1 MSQLSAE
8 DEVELQSLLR
18 QLLRSINDRISGA
31 PSTECAE
38 EILLHLEETDKN
50 FHNYEIVKYLR
61 QYVESYLGTVVEEE
75 TRNLT
80 RGDGQHATGSGHDSL
95 IHAITRRTRE
105 SAEYQQMMQMLK
117 NTMIMVVDSLI
128 NKFEEDQMR
137 KEEMHREKQHSQS
150 NSQYTDNCSDSD
162 SSFNQSYAFI
172 RQEQLQVLADNLDS
186 SRPKEVRW
194 EALQALCC
202 APQSDVLSCE
212 SWSSLRR
219 KLCAALAEPDPDLS
233 NNVLQFFAKSFSS
246 SPMNVTR
253 EIYTSLAKSVES
265 SFLSQKLS
273 FPTGSATIDIN
284 RPEIIRL
291 LKQIRLMN
299 DFQKEVTTFWIRHP
313 EKYMEEVIES
323 TFSLLSFQHE
333 QGLTSPGTEKS
344 LEPIHLLAL
353 LDIKATWF
361 KKWMHGY
368 YSRTVV
374 LRLLQRKYKFLIVA
388 ALQQCIHY
396 SESCERFTNETTDL
410 QSAEQQNTDRR
421 SVYSGKELEY
431 AFFVHSLCVLGKLL
445 IYTNGRKLFP
455 IKVRERKDPISLTD
469 LVVIL
474 ICVMHQH
481 PKPPH
486 SDTLNTETLS
496 PSSLVMELLWMLCER
511 TECAAECLY
520 QTAVIETL
528 LAPVIALLNGQQ
540 AKLKSP
546 AATLTLIADILARI
560 ANTDRGLALFLYEK
574 NLLVAHSERTFA
586 ALVIVQFTL
595 RLLDKE
601 LSSLSESDTSHTLCG
616 AFIFVC
622 RQMYNTCEGLQV
634 LRPYGLHKAIAAAWK
649 KTSSSSERVA
659 TPIPGATAG
668 ASTQELQNMLIWEET
683 LLDSLLNFA
692 ATPKGLLL
700 LQQTGAINE
709 CVSYM
714 FSRFTK
720 KLQVSRC
727 EKFGYGVMVTQVAA
741 TAPGVVALHCS
752 GFVRALVIELW
763 STLECGSEDVRVVRP
778 KPTPM
783 DPIDRSCLKSFLSLV
798 NLLSSSHSVWELL
811 GRQPLANKS
820 EYALRE
826 MPTSIPDLID
836 RLIAVNSDAK
846 IHSLFHYEQSH
857 TFGLRLLSVLC
868 CNLDS
873 FLLLESQY
881 NICSVLLQN
890 QRENVTE
897 PDTSEG
903 KFILDSLSVERN
915 HVLVRVS
922 VVGGPSER
930 RLPPRALQ
938 EGEDPYPWP
947 MFSSYP
953 LPHCYT
959 LDPPKNPHNSQ
970 DSEISA
976 FLASSKDTE
985 SEESWMVICREQ
997 YCRVMTSKP
1006 DILTGKVLADL
1017 LEKVVAQLSNS
1028 ATECFF
1034 SPAQYKAEEKSVK
1047 SAVLSPLE
1055 QLGINTCL
1063 RYGSYLK
1070 LLKDDAVHDLTLLM
1084 KHIKF
1089 FLSSLRVKTSSELI
1103 TQQDGYPGYDWL
1115 ASTVF
1120 LIMAGD
1126 LDRSLNLLLSLP
1138 SLLTS
1143 AFIWPARIQA
1153 SVHVPVEVAKS
1164 GIPPVYWCTAH
1175 YVEMLLKAEVPL
1187 VHSAFRISGFTPSQ
1201 MCLHWLTQCFW
1212 NYLDWT
1218 EICHYVSTCVVMGPD
1233 YQVYMCVAIFKH
1245 LQPDIL
1251 QRTQSEEL
1259 QVFLKAVYGLQNYRS
1274 VGQKSQ
1280 DDLGQPFRID
1290 KHRFYYVSLTTVN
1303 FLDGPKSRCKGVLKN
1318 TVMTRKASQN
1328 AQHVEP

>member
-8 DEVELQSLLR
+8 DEAELQSLLK
-18 QLLRSINDRISGA
+18 QLLRSINDRISDA

-50 FHNYEIVKYLR
+50 FHNYEFVKYLR
-61 QYVESYLGTVVEEE
+61 QYVESSLGTVVEEE
-75 TRNLT
+75 TKNLT
-80 RGDGQHATGSGHDSL
+80 RGDGQHAIGSGHDTL
-95 IHAITRRTRE
+95 IHAVTRRTRD
-105 SAEYQQMMQMLK
+105 SAEYQQMTQTLK
-117 NTMIMVVDSLI
+117 NTMIMVVESLI

-172 RQEQLQVLADNLDS
+172 RQEQLQALAEKLDS
-186 SRPKEVRW
+186 SKPKEVRW

-202 APQSDVLSCE
+202 ANPSDVLSCE
-212 SWSSLRR
+212 SWSSLCRN
-219 KLCAALAEPDPDLS
+219 LCAALTDPDLS
-233 NNVLQFFAKSFSS
+233 DNVLQFFAKSFSS
-246 SPMNVTR
+246 SPLNVTR
-253 EIYTSLAKSVES
+253 ELYTSLAKSVES
-265 SFLSQKLS
+265 SFVSHKLS
-273 FPTGSATIDIN
+273 FPTDSAAIDIN
-284 RPEIIRL
+284 RPEISRL

-323 TFSLLSFQHE
+323 TLYLLSFTHE
-333 QGLTSPGTEKS
+333 HGSASPGTEKV

-361 KKWMHGY
+361 KKWMHGC

-374 LRLLQRKYKFLIVA
+374 LRLLERKYKSLICA

-396 SESCERFTNETTDL
+396 SESCECSTNETTDP
-410 QSAEQQNTDRR
+410 QSEEQQSTGSVQR
-421 SVYSGKELEY
+421 SVYTGKELEY
-431 AFFVHSLCVLGKLL
+431 AFFVHSLCILGKLL

-455 IKVRERKDPISLTD
+455 IRVRKRKDPVSLTD

-474 ICVMHQH
+474 INIIYQH

-486 SDTLNTETLS
+486 SDTSHTDSLS
-496 PSSLVMELLWMLCER
+496 PICLAMEVLWMLCER
-511 TECAAECLY
+511 TECAEECLY
-520 QTAVIETL
+520 QTPVIETL
-528 LAPVIALLNGQQ
+528 LAPIIALLNGQQ

-546 AATLTLIADILARI
+546 AATLTLIADVLARI

-574 NLLVAHSERTFA
+574 NVVVAHSERTFPA
-586 ALVIVQFTL
+586 HFIVQFTL
-595 RLLDKE
+595 RLMEKE
-601 LSSLSESDTSHTLCG
+601 LSSLSESDGFQTTCG

-622 RQMYNTCEGLQV
+622 RQIYNTCEGLQV
-634 LRPYGLHKAIAAAWK
+634 LRPYGLHKAVAAAWK
-649 KTSSSSERVA
+649 KTSSLSERVP
-659 TPIPGATAG
+659 TPVPGATAG
-668 ASTQELQNMLIWEET
+668 TSTQELQNMLIWEET

-714 FSRFTK
+714 FSRFMK

-741 TAPGVVALHCS
+741 TAPGVAALHNS
-752 GFVRALVIELW
+752 GFVRALVVELW
-763 STLECGSEDVRVVRP
+763 SVLECGSEDGGVVRP

-783 DPIDRSCLKSFLSLV
+783 DPIDRSCLKSFLSFV
-798 NLLSSSHSVWELL
+798 NLLSSSQSVWELL

-820 EYALRE
+820 EYTLRE

-836 RLIAVNSDAK
+836 RLIAVNSNAK

-881 NICSVLLQN
+881 NICSMLLKS

-897 PDTSEG
+897 LDTDDGEL
-903 KFILDSLSVERN
+903 IVDNLSVERN

-930 RLPPRALQ
+930 KLPPRALQ
-938 EGEDPYPWP
+938 EGEEPYPWP

-953 LPHCYT
+953 LPHCYN
-959 LDPPKNPHNSQ
+959 LDQPKIHHNSQ
-970 DSEISA
+970 DSEIST
-976 FLASSKDTE
+976 FLPLSEDLKN
-985 SEESWMVICREQ
+985 EESWMESCRRQ
-997 YCRVMTSKP
+997 YCKAMTSKP
-1006 DILTGKVLADL
+1006 NILTGKVLADL
-1017 LEKVVAQLSNS
+1017 LEKVAAHLSNS
-1028 ATECFF
+1028 STECFF
-1034 SPAQYKAEEKSVK
+1034 APAQCKAEEKSIQ
-1047 SAVLSPLE
+1047 SAVLSSVE

-1070 LLKDDAVHDLTLLM
+1070 LLTEDAVNDLTLLM
-1084 KHIKF
+1084 KHIKIV
-1089 FLSSLRVKTSSELI
+1089 LSKQRVKPASELI
-1103 TQQDGYPGYDWL
+1103 TQQDGYPGHDWL

-1126 LDRSLNLLLSLP
+1126 LNRSLGLLLNLS

-1143 AFIWPARIQA
+1143 AFIWPARIHA
-1153 SVHVPVEVAKS
+1153 SVHFPLEVAES

-1187 VHSAFRISGFTPSQ
+1187 VHSAFRMSGFTPSQ

-1218 EICHYVSTCVVMGPD
+1218 EICHYLSTCVVMGPD
-1233 YQVYMCVAIFKH
+1233 YQVYMCVSILKH

-1251 QRTQSEEL
+1251 HLTQSQEL
-1259 QVFLKAVYGLQNYRS
+1259 QVFLKEEPIQGFKVSDYLAFMEELEGSYRNI
-1274 VGQKSQ
+1274 V
-1280 DDLGQPFRID
+1280 
-1290 KHRFYYVSLTTVN
+1290 LTDMKTISNPV
-1303 FLDGPKSRCKGVLKN
+1303 
-1318 TVMTRKASQN
+1318 A
-1328 AQHVEP
+1328 

>member
-1 MSQLSAE
+1 MSQLSAD
-8 DEVELQSLLR
+8 DEVELQSLLK
-18 QLLRSINDRISGA
+18 QLLSSINDRISGA
-31 PSTECAE
+31 SSTECAE

-50 FHNYEIVKYLR
+50 FHNYEFVKYLR
-61 QYVESYLGTVVEEE
+61 QYVESSLGTVVEEE
-75 TRNLT
+75 TKNLT
-80 RGDGQHATGSGHDSL
+80 RGDGQHAIGSGHDTL
-95 IHAITRRTRE
+95 IHAVTQRTRD
-105 SAEYQQMMQMLK
+105 SAEYQQMMQTLK
-117 NTMIMVVDSLI
+117 NTMIMVVESLI

-137 KEEMHREKQHSQS
+137 KDEMHREKQHSQS

-172 RQEQLQVLADNLDS
+172 RQEQLQALAEKLDS

-202 APQSDVLSCE
+202 APPSDVLSCE

-219 KLCAALAEPDPDLS
+219 NLCAALTDPDLS
-233 NNVLQFFAKSFSS
+233 DNVLQFFAKGFSS
-246 SPMNVTR
+246 SPLNVTR

-265 SFLSQKLS
+265 SFRAHKLS
-273 FPTGSATIDIN
+273 FPSGSAAIDIN
-284 RPEIIRL
+284 RPEINRL

-323 TFSLLSFQHE
+323 TFSLLSFHHE
-333 QGLTSPGTEKS
+333 HGIASPGTEKA
-344 LEPIHLLAL
+344 LESIHLLAL

-374 LRLLQRKYKFLIVA
+374 LRLLQRKYKSLIVA

-396 SESCERFTNETTDL
+396 SECCECFNETT
-410 QSAEQQNTDRR
+410 QSAEQQTTGSAQR
-421 SVYSGKELEY
+421 SVYIGKELEY

-455 IKVRERKDPISLTD
+455 IKVRKCKDPVTLTD

-474 ICVMHQH
+474 ITIMYQH
-481 PKPPH
+481 PKLPH
-486 SDTLNTETLS
+486 SDASHTDSLS
-496 PSSLVMELLWMLCER
+496 PSGLAMEVLWMLCER

-520 QTAVIETL
+520 QTPVIETL

-546 AATLTLIADILARI
+546 AATLTLIADVLARI

-574 NLLVAHSERTFA
+574 NLVVAHSERTFA
-586 ALVIVQFTL
+586 AHVIVQFTL

-601 LSSLSESDTSHTLCG
+601 LSLLSESDMSHTLCG

-622 RQMYNTCEGLQV
+622 RQIYNTCEGLQV
-634 LRPYGLHKAIAAAWK
+634 LRPYGLHKAVAAAWK
-649 KTSSSSERVA
+649 KTSSFTERIP
-659 TPIPGATAG
+659 TPVPGAAAG
-668 ASTQELQNMLIWEET
+668 TSTHELQNMLIWEET

-741 TAPGVVALHCS
+741 TAPGVVALHSS
-752 GFVRALVIELW
+752 GFVRALVVELW
-763 STLECGSEDVRVVRP
+763 SVLECGSEDIKVVRP

-798 NLLSSSHSVWELL
+798 NLLSSSQSVWELL

-820 EYALRE
+820 EYTLRE
-826 MPTSIPDLID
+826 TPTSIPDLID

-846 IHSLFHYEQSH
+846 INSLFHYEQSH

-881 NICSVLLQN
+881 NICSMLLQS

-897 PDTSEG
+897 LDTNEG
-903 KFILDSLSVERN
+903 EFIIDSLSVERS
-915 HVLVRVS
+915 HVLVRVN

-930 RLPPRALQ
+930 KLPPRALQ
-938 EGEDPYPWP
+938 EGGDPYPWP

-959 LDPPKNPHNSQ
+959 LDPPKIHHNSQ

-976 FLASSKDTE
+976 FLESSKD
-985 SEESWMVICREQ
+985 SKNEEGWMEICRKQ
-997 YCRVMTSKP
+997 YSKVMTSKP

-1017 LEKVVAQLSNS
+1017 LEKVVAHLSNS

-1034 SPAQYKAEEKSVK
+1034 SLAQYKEEKSVK
-1047 SAVLSPLE
+1047 SAVLSSVE
-1055 QLGINTCL
+1055 QLGINNCL

-1070 LLKDDAVHDLTLLM
+1070 LLKEDAVNDLTLLM
-1084 KHIKF
+1084 KHIKI
-1089 FLSSLRVKTSSELI
+1089 FLVTQRVKTASELI
-1103 TQQDGYPGYDWL
+1103 TQQGGYPGHDWL

-1126 LDRSLNLLLSLP
+1126 MDRSLTLLLNLS

-1143 AFIWPARIQA
+1143 AFIWPARIHA
-1153 SVHVPVEVAKS
+1153 SIHVPVGVAES

-1187 VHSAFRISGFTPSQ
+1187 VHSAFRMSGFTPSQ

-1212 NYLDWT
+1212 NYLDWI
-1218 EICHYVSTCVVMGPD
+1218 EICHYISTCVVMGPD
-1233 YQVYMCVAIFKH
+1233 YQVYMCMAIFKH

-1251 QRTQSEEL
+1251 QRTQSQEL
-1259 QVFLKAVYGLQNYRS
+1259 QVFLKCFYVAAWNYRRSRVLHQTENSFLPDVTYSPLNDHPS
-1274 VGQKSQ
+1274 VVT
-1280 DDLGQPFRID
+1280 LC
-1290 KHRFYYVSLTTVN
+1290 SL
-1303 FLDGPKSRCKGVLKN
+1303 
-1318 TVMTRKASQN
+1318 
-1328 AQHVEP
+1328 

>member
-1 MSQLSAE
+1 MSNEWTSALSLSLFEGDVSFLSCIYPSRPAAEMSQLSSE
-8 DEVELQSLLR
+8 DEVELQSLLK
-18 QLLRSINDRISGA
+18 QLLRSINDRISRA

-50 FHNYEIVKYLR
+50 FHNYEFVKYLR
-61 QYVESYLGTVVEEE
+61 QHVESSLGKVVEDE
-75 TRNLT
+75 TKNLT
-80 RGDGQHATGSGHDSL
+80 RGDGQHAIGSGHDTL
-95 IHAITRRTRE
+95 IHAVTRKTRD
-105 SAEYQQMMQMLK
+105 SAEYQQMMQTLK
-117 NTMIMVVDSLI
+117 NSMITAVESLI

-172 RQEQLQVLADNLDS
+172 RQEQLQALAEKLDS

-202 APQSDVLSCE
+202 APPSDVLSCE
-212 SWSSLRR
+212 SWSSIREN
-219 KLCAALAEPDPDLS
+219 LCAALTDPDLS
-233 NNVLQFFAKSFSS
+233 DNVLQFFAKSFSS
-246 SPMNVTR
+246 SPLNVTR
-253 EIYTSLAKSVES
+253 EIYTSLAQSVES
-265 SFLSQKLS
+265 SFLSQKPN
-273 FPTGSATIDIN
+273 FPTGSASIDIN
-284 RPEIIRL
+284 RPEISRL
-291 LKQIRLMN
+291 LKRIRLMN
-299 DFQKEVTTFWIRHP
+299 DFQKEVTNFWIRHP

-323 TFSLLSFQHE
+323 TFSLLSFHHE
-333 QGLTSPGTEKS
+333 QGSASAGTEKA
-344 LEPIHLLAL
+344 LEPVHLLAL
-353 LDIKATWF
+353 LDVKATWF

-374 LRLLQRKYKFLIVA
+374 LRLLERKYKSVIVA

-396 SESCERFTNETTDL
+396 SESCERFTCDTADPG
-410 QSAEQQNTDRR
+410 SAEQQNTSSAQR
-421 SVYSGKELEY
+421 SVYTGQELEY
-431 AFFVHSLCVLGKLL
+431 VLFVHSLCVLGKLL

-455 IKVRERKDPISLTD
+455 IKVRKHKDS
-469 LVVIL
+469 
-474 ICVMHQH
+474 
-481 PKPPH
+481 
-486 SDTLNTETLS
+486 LS
-496 PSSLVMELLWMLCER
+496 PSALAMEVLWTLCER
-511 TECAAECLY
+511 TECAAECLH
-520 QTAVIETL
+520 QTPVIETL
-528 LAPVIALLNGQQ
+528 LAPVIALLDRRQ

-546 AATLTLIADILARI
+546 AATLTLIADVLARI

-574 NLLVAHSERTFA
+574 NQVVAHSERTFA
-586 ALVIVQFTL
+586 AHIIVQFTL
-595 RLLDKE
+595 RLLDE
-601 LSSLSESDTSHTLCG
+601 EPSWLSQPDPSRSLCG

-649 KTSSSSERVA
+649 KTSSLSERIP
-659 TPIPGATAG
+659 TPVPGAAAG

-700 LQQTGAINE
+700 LQQTGAIAE

-741 TAPGVVALHCS
+741 AAPGVAALHRS
-752 GFVRALVIELW
+752 GFVRALVVELW
-763 STLECGSEDVRVVRP
+763 SVLECGSEDVRVVRP
-778 KPTPM
+778 RPTPM

-820 EYALRE
+820 EYTLRE
-826 MPTSIPDLID
+826 MPSSIPDLID

-846 IHSLFHYEQSH
+846 INSLFHYEQSH

-881 NICSVLLQN
+881 NICSLLLQS

-897 PDTSEG
+897 PDASGGE
-903 KFILDSLSVERN
+903 FIIDGLSVERN

-930 RLPPRALQ
+930 KLPPRALQ

-947 MFSSYP
+947 MFSGCP
-953 LPHCYT
+953 LPQCYT
-959 LDPPKNPHNSQ
+959 SEPPEVHQDSR

-976 FLASSKDTE
+976 FLGSSEDSKDE
-985 SEESWMVICREQ
+985 DGWMENCRRL
-997 YCRVMTSKP
+997 YCEAMTSKP
-1006 DILTGKVLADL
+1006 NVVTGKVLADL
-1017 LEKVVAQLSNS
+1017 LEKVVVHLSNS
-1028 ATECFF
+1028 SSECFF
-1034 SPAQYKAEEKSVK
+1034 SPAQYKAEEQSVR
-1047 SAVLSPLE
+1047 SAVLSPVE

-1063 RYGSYLK
+1063 RYGGSLS
-1070 LLKDDAVHDLTLLM
+1070 LLKEDAEDELTLLM
-1084 KHIKF
+1084 KHVKI
-1089 FLSSLRVKTSSELI
+1089 FLSTQRVQTSSELV
-1103 TQQDGYPGYDWL
+1103 TQQDGYPGHDWL
-1115 ASTVF
+1115 TSTVF

-1126 LDRSLNLLLSLP
+1126 TDRSLALLLKLS

-1143 AFIWPARIQA
+1143 AFIWPARIHA
-1153 SVHVPVEVAKS
+1153 SVHVPVPVAQS

-1175 YVEMLLKAEVPL
+1175 YVEMLLRAEVPL
-1187 VHSAFRISGFTPSQ
+1187 VHSAFRMSGFTPSQ

-1218 EICHYVSTCVVMGPD
+1218 EICRYVSTCVVMGPD
-1233 YQVYMCVAIFKH
+1233 YQVYLCVAIFKH

-1251 QRTQSEEL
+1251 QRTQSQEL
-1259 QVFLKAVYGLQNYRS
+1259 QVFLKEEPIPGFTVSSYLPFMEELELSYRS
-1274 VGQKSQ
+1274 V
-1280 DDLGQPFRID
+1280 
-1290 KHRFYYVSLTTVN
+1290 
-1303 FLDGPKSRCKGVLKN
+1303 VLPDMESVRN
-1318 TVMTRKASQN
+1318 P
-1328 AQHVEP
+1328 VE

>member
-1 MSQLSAE
+1 MSQLSSE
-8 DEVELQSLLR
+8 DEAELQSLLK

-50 FHNYEIVKYLR
+50 FHNYEFVKYLR
-61 QYVESYLGTVVEEE
+61 QYVETSLGTVVEEE
-75 TRNLT
+75 TKNLT
-80 RGDGQHATGSGHDSL
+80 RGDGQHAIGSGHDTL
-95 IHAITRRTRE
+95 IHAVTRRTRD
-105 SAEYQQMMQMLK
+105 SSEYQQMMQTLK
-117 NTMIMVVDSLI
+117 NTMIMVVESLI

-172 RQEQLQVLADNLDS
+172 RQEQLQALAEKLDS

-202 APQSDVLSCE
+202 APPSDVLSCE

-219 KLCAALAEPDPDLS
+219 NLCAALTDPDLS
-233 NNVLQFFAKSFSS
+233 DNVLQFFAKSFSS
-246 SPMNVTR
+246 SPLNVTR

-265 SFLSQKLS
+265 SFLSHKLS
-273 FPTGSATIDIN
+273 LPTGSAAVDIN
-284 RPEIIRL
+284 RPEISRL

-323 TFSLLSFQHE
+323 TFSLLSFHHE
-333 QGLTSPGTEKS
+333 HGSASSGSEKS
-344 LEPIHLLAL
+344 LEPNHLLAL

-374 LRLLQRKYKFLIVA
+374 LRLLERKYKSLIIA
-388 ALQQCIHY
+388 ALQQCVHY
-396 SESCERFTNETTDL
+396 SESCERLTNETTDPG
-410 QSAEQQNTDRR
+410 SAEQQNSGSAQR
-421 SVYSGKELEY
+421 SVYTGKELEY
-431 AFFVHSLCVLGKLL
+431 ALFVHSLCVLGKVL

-455 IKVRERKDPISLTD
+455 IKVRKRKDPVSLTD

-474 ICVMHQH
+474 INILYQH

-486 SDTLNTETLS
+486 GD
-496 PSSLVMELLWMLCER
+496 PSH
-511 TECAAECLY
+511 T
-520 QTAVIETL
+520 
-528 LAPVIALLNGQQ
+528 
-540 AKLKSP
+540 
-546 AATLTLIADILARI
+546 ATLTLIADVLARV

-574 NLLVAHSERTFA
+574 NVVGAHGERTFA
-586 ALVIVQFTL
+586 AHVIVQFAL
-595 RLLDKE
+595 RLLEKE
-601 LSSLSESDTSHTLCG
+601 LSSQSESDVSRALCG

-622 RQMYNTCEGLQV
+622 RQIYNTCEGLQV
-634 LRPYGLHKAIAAAWK
+634 LRPYGLHKAVAAAWK
-649 KTSSSSERVA
+649 KTSSLSERVP
-659 TPIPGATAG
+659 TPVPGATAVT
-668 ASTQELQNMLIWEET
+668 STQELQSMLVWEET

-741 TAPGVVALHCS
+741 TAPGAVALHSS
-752 GFVRALVIELW
+752 GFVRAVVVELW
-763 STLECGSEDVRVVRP
+763 SVLECGSEDVRVVRP

-783 DPIDRSCLKSFLSLV
+783 EPIDRSCLK
-798 NLLSSSHSVWELL
+798 
-811 GRQPLANKS
+811 A
-820 EYALRE
+820 
-826 MPTSIPDLID
+826 
-836 RLIAVNSDAK
+836 
-846 IHSLFHYEQSH
+846 IHSQGLRRWTNVH
-857 TFGLRLLSVLC
+857 FGSVANEIAIQNRLLSVLC

-873 FLLLESQY
+873 FLLLESQF
-881 NICSVLLQN
+881 NISSMLLQS

-897 PDTSEG
+897 PDASEG
-903 KFILDSLSVERN
+903 EFIIDSLSVERN

-930 RLPPRALQ
+930 KLPPRALQ

-947 MFSSYP
+947 MFSSHP

-959 LDPPKNPHNSQ
+959 LDPSKIHQNSQ

-976 FLASSKDTE
+976 FLVSSKDSK
-985 SEESWMVICREQ
+985 SEESWMEMCRRQ
-997 YCRVMTSKP
+997 YCKVMTSKP
-1006 DILTGKVLADL
+1006 NSLTGKVLADL
-1017 LEKVVAQLSNS
+1017 LEKVVAHLSNS

-1034 SPAQYKAEEKSVK
+1034 SPAQYKAEEKTAK
-1047 SAVLSPLE
+1047 SAALSSVE
-1055 QLGINTCL
+1055 QLGISTCF

-1070 LLKDDAVHDLTLLM
+1070 LLKEDAANELTLLM
-1084 KHIKF
+1084 KHVKI
-1089 FLSSLRVKTSSELI
+1089 FLSTQRVKTSSQLI
-1103 TQQDGYPGYDWL
+1103 TQQDGYPGHDWL

-1126 LDRSLNLLLSLP
+1126 VDRSLSLLLNLS

-1143 AFIWPARIQA
+1143 AFIWPARIHA
-1153 SVHVPVEVAKS
+1153 SVHVPLEVAVS

-1187 VHSAFRISGFTPSQ
+1187 VHSAFRMSGFTPSQ

-1218 EICHYVSTCVVMGPD
+1218 EICHYVSTCVLMGPD
-1233 YQVYMCVAIFKH
+1233 YQVYTCVAVFKH

-1251 QRTQSEEL
+1251 QRTQTQEL
-1259 QVFLKAVYGLQNYRS
+1259 QVFLK
-1274 VGQKSQ
+1274 
-1280 DDLGQPFRID
+1280 
-1290 KHRFYYVSLTTVN
+1290 
-1303 FLDGPKSRCKGVLKN
+1303 
-1318 TVMTRKASQN
+1318 
-1328 AQHVEP
+1328 

>member
-1 MSQLSAE
+1 MYVMICESYDILENQSLSSVPSSGTAVEMSQLSAE
-8 DEVELQSLLR
+8 DEAELQSLLK
-18 QLLRSINDRISGA
+18 QLLKSINDRISGA

-50 FHNYEIVKYLR
+50 FHNYEFVKYLR
-61 QYVESYLGTVVEEE
+61 QYVESSLGTVVEEE

-80 RGDGQHATGSGHDSL
+80 RGDGQHAIGSGHDTL
-95 IHAITRRTRE
+95 IHAVTRRTRD
-105 SAEYQQMMQMLK
+105 SPEYQQMMQTLK
-117 NTMIMVVDSLI
+117 NSMIIVVESLI

-137 KEEMHREKQHSQS
+137 KEEMNRDKQHSQS

-172 RQEQLQVLADNLDS
+172 RQEQLQALAEKLDS

-194 EALQALCC
+194 QALQALCC
-202 APQSDVLSCE
+202 APPSDVLSCE
-212 SWSSLRR
+212 SWSGLRR
-219 KLCAALAEPDPDLS
+219 NLCAALTDPDLS
-233 NNVLQFFAKSFSS
+233 DNVLQFFAKSFSS
-246 SPMNVTR
+246 SPLNVTR

-265 SFLSQKLS
+265 SFLSHRLS
-273 FPTGSATIDIN
+273 FPSGSATININ
-284 RPEIIRL
+284 RPEISRL

-323 TFSLLSFQHE
+323 TFHLLSFHHE
-333 QGLTSPGTEKS
+333 HGSASPGTEKV

-374 LRLLQRKYKFLIVA
+374 LRLLERKYKPLIVA
-388 ALQQCIHY
+388 ALQQCLHY
-396 SESCERFTNETTDL
+396 SESSERFTNVLTDP
-410 QSAEQQNTDRR
+410 QSAEQPNTSSAQR
-421 SVYSGKELEY
+421 SVYTGKELEY
-431 AFFVHSLCVLGKLL
+431 AVFVHSLCVLGKLL
-445 IYTNGRKLFP
+445 IYTNGRKIFP
-455 IKVRERKDPISLTD
+455 VKVRRRKDPVSLAD
-469 LVVIL
+469 LVVTL
-474 ICVMHQH
+474 INIMYQR
-481 PKPPH
+481 PKPLH
-486 SDTLNTETLS
+486 ADTSHTDSLS
-496 PSSLVMELLWMLCER
+496 PSGLSMEVLWMLCER

-520 QTAVIETL
+520 QTPVIETL
-528 LAPVIALLNGQQ
+528 LAPVIALLSGQQTLQ

-546 AATLTLIADILARI
+546 AATLTLIADVLARI

-586 ALVIVQFTL
+586 AHVIVQFTL

-601 LSSLSESDTSHTLCG
+601 LSSLSESDVSHTLCG

-634 LRPYGLHKAIAAAWK
+634 IRPYGLHKAVAAAWK
-649 KTSSSSERVA
+649 KTISLSEIVP
-659 TPIPGATAG
+659 TPVPGASGGT
-668 ASTQELQNMLIWEET
+668 STQELQNTLVWEET

-720 KLQVSRC
+720 KLQVSHC

-741 TAPGVVALHCS
+741 TAPGVVALRSS
-752 GFVRALVIELW
+752 GFVQALVVELW
-763 STLECGSEDVRVVRP
+763 SVLECGSEDVRVVRP

-798 NLLSSSHSVWELL
+798 NLLSSPQSVWELL

-820 EYALRE
+820 EYTLRE
-826 MPTSIPDLID
+826 MPTSIPDLTD

-846 IHSLFHYEQSH
+846 INSLFHYEQSH

-881 NICSVLLQN
+881 NICSMLLQS
-890 QRENVTE
+890 QRENVSE
-897 PDTSEG
+897 PDASEG
-903 KFILDSLSVERN
+903 EFIIDSLSVERN

-922 VVGGPSER
+922 LVGGPTER
-930 RLPPRALQ
+930 KLPPRALQ

-959 LDPPKNPHNSQ
+959 LDPPKIHHNSQ
-970 DSEISA
+970 DSELSA
-976 FLASSKDTE
+976 FLASSKDSKIE
-985 SEESWMVICREQ
+985 DSWMEICRRQ

-1006 DILTGKVLADL
+1006 NILTGKVLADL
-1017 LEKVVAQLSNS
+1017 LEKVVAHLSNS
-1028 ATECFF
+1028 AKECFF
-1034 SPAQYKAEEKSVK
+1034 SPAQYKADEKSVK
-1047 SAVLSPLE
+1047 SAGLSSVE

-1070 LLKDDAVHDLTLLM
+1070 LLKEDAGNDLTLLM
-1084 KHIKF
+1084 KHIKI
-1089 FLSSLRVKTSSELI
+1089 FLSTQRVKTASELSI
-1103 TQQDGYPGYDWL
+1103 LYKVHICTHVEQ
-1115 ASTVF
+1115 
-1120 LIMAGD
+1120 I
-1126 LDRSLNLLLSLP
+1126 
-1138 SLLTS
+1138 
-1143 AFIWPARIQA
+1143 
-1153 SVHVPVEVAKS
+1153 HVPVEVAES

-1187 VHSAFRISGFTPSQ
+1187 VHSAFRMSGFTPSQ

-1233 YQVYMCVAIFKH
+1233 YQVYMCVATFKH

-1251 QRTQSEEL
+1251 QRTQSQEL
-1259 QVFLKAVYGLQNYRS
+1259 QVFLKEEPIQGFKVSNYLEFMEGLERSYRS
-1274 VGQKSQ
+1274 IV
-1280 DDLGQPFRID
+1280 
-1290 KHRFYYVSLTTVN
+1290 LT
-1303 FLDGPKSRCKGVLKN
+1303 D
-1318 TVMTRKASQN
+1318 MKAIRN
-1328 AQHVEP
+1328 PAE

>member
-1 MSQLSAE
+1 MSQLTAE
-8 DEVELQSLLR
+8 DEVELQSLLK
-18 QLLRSINDRISGA
+18 QLLRNINDRISGA

-38 EILLHLEETDKN
+38 EILLHLEETDKD
-50 FHNYEIVKYLR
+50 FHYEFVKYLR
-61 QYVESYLGTVVEEE
+61 QYVESSLGTVVEEE
-75 TRNLT
+75 TKILT
-80 RGDGQHATGSGHDSL
+80 RGDGQHSVGSGHDTL
-95 IHAITRRTRE
+95 IHAVTRRTRD
-105 SAEYQQMMQMLK
+105 SAYQQMMQTLK
-117 NTMIMVVDSLI
+117 NTMIMVVESLI

-137 KEEMHREKQHSQS
+137 KEEMPREKQHSQS

-162 SSFNQSYAFI
+162 SSFNQSYTFI
-172 RQEQLQVLADNLDS
+172 RQEQLQVLAEKLDS

-194 EALQALCC
+194 EALQVLCC
-202 APQSDVLSCE
+202 APPSDVLSCE

-219 KLCAALAEPDPDLS
+219 KLCAALTEPDPDIS
-233 NNVLQFFAKSFSS
+233 QDNVLLFFAKSFSS

-253 EIYTSLAKSVES
+253 EIYTSLGKSVES
-265 SFLSQKLS
+265 SFLSHKLS

-313 EKYMEEVIES
+313 EYMEEVIES
-323 TFSLLSFQHE
+323 TFSLLSFHHE
-333 QGLTSPGTEKS
+333 HGSTSPGIEKA

-374 LRLLQRKYKFLIVA
+374 LRLLERKYKSLIVA

-396 SESCERFTNETTDL
+396 SESCERFTSETTDL
-410 QSAEQQNTDRR
+410 QSVEQQNQR

-431 AFFVHSLCVLGKLL
+431 CVFVHSLCVLGKLL

-455 IKVRERKDPISLTD
+455 IKVRKRKPVSLMD

-474 ICVMHQH
+474 IYIMYQH
-481 PKPPH
+481 PNPPH
-486 SDTLNTETLS
+486 SDASHT
-496 PSSLVMELLWMLCER
+496 
-511 TECAAECLY
+511 
-520 QTAVIETL
+520 
-528 LAPVIALLNGQQ
+528 

-546 AATLTLIADILARI
+546 AATLTLIADVLARI

-574 NLLVAHSERTFA
+574 NLLVAHSETSA
-586 ALVIVQFTL
+586 GLIVVQFTL

-601 LSSLSESDTSHTLCG
+601 LSSLSESDASRTLCG

-622 RQMYNTCEGLQV
+622 RQIYNTCEGLQV

-649 KTSSSSERVA
+649 KTSSLSERVP
-659 TPIPGATAG
+659 TPVPGATAG
-668 ASTQELQNMLIWEET
+668 ASTQELQNLIWEET

-752 GFVRALVIELW
+752 FVRALVIDLW

-798 NLLSSSHSVWELL
+798 NLLSSSQSVWELL
-811 GRQPLANKS
+811 GLQPLANKS
-820 EYALRE
+820 EYTLRE
-826 MPTSIPDLID
+826 MPSSIPDLID

-857 TFGLRLLSVLC
+857 TFGLLLSVLC

-881 NICSVLLQN
+881 NICSMLLQS
-890 QRENVTE
+890 QRENATE
-897 PDTSEG
+897 PVISEE
-903 KFILDSLSVERN
+903 FIIDSLSVERN
-915 HVLVRVS
+915 HVLVRAS

-947 MFSSYP
+947 MFSNYP

-959 LDPPKNPHNSQ
+959 LDPPKILHNSQ
-970 DSEISA
+970 SEINA
-976 FLASSKDTE
+976 FLASSKETKG
-985 SEESWMVICREQ
+985 EESWMVICRRL
-997 YCRVMTSKP
+997 YCKVMTSKP
-1006 DILTGKVLADL
+1006 SILTGKLADL
-1017 LEKVVAQLSNS
+1017 LEKVVAHLSRS

-1034 SPAQYKAEEKSVK
+1034 SPAQYKEEKSVK
-1047 SAVLSPLE
+1047 STVLSPVE
-1055 QLGINTCL
+1055 QLGINICL
-1063 RYGSYLK
+1063 YGSYLK
-1070 LLKDDAVHDLTLLM
+1070 LLKDNAVQDLTLLM
-1084 KHIKF
+1084 KHIKI
-1089 FLSSLRVKTSSELI
+1089 FLSSQRAQTSSQL
-1103 TQQDGYPGYDWL
+1103 GYPGHDWL

-1120 LIMAGD
+1120 LIMSGD
-1126 LDRSLNLLLSLP
+1126 MDRSLRLLLSLS
-1138 SLLTS
+1138 SLLAS
-1143 AFIWPARIQA
+1143 AFIWPAGIHA
-1153 SVHVPVEVAKS
+1153 SVHVLVAAAES
-1164 GIPPVYWCTAH
+1164 GIQPVYWCTAH

-1187 VHSAFRISGFTPSQ
+1187 VHSAFRMSGFTPSQ
-1201 MCLHWLTQCFW
+1201 MCLHWVTQCFW

-1251 QRTQSEEL
+1251 QRTQSQEL
-1259 QVFLKAVYGLQNYRS
+1259 QVFLKEPIQGFKVSNYLEFMEGLERRYRDI
-1274 VGQKSQ
+1274 V
-1280 DDLGQPFRID
+1280 
-1290 KHRFYYVSLTTVN
+1290 LT
-1303 FLDGPKSRCKGVLKN
+1303 DMK
-1318 TVMTRKASQN
+1318 
-1328 AQHVEP
+1328 

>member
-1 MSQLSAE
+1 MSQLTAE
-8 DEVELQSLLR
+8 DEVELQSLLK
-18 QLLRSINDRISGA
+18 QLLRNINDRISGA

-38 EILLHLEETDKN
+38 EILLHLEETDKD
-50 FHNYEIVKYLR
+50 FHNYEFVKYLR
-61 QYVESYLGTVVEEE
+61 QYVESSLGTVVEEE
-75 TRNLT
+75 TKILT
-80 RGDGQHATGSGHDSL
+80 RGDGQHSVGSGHDTL
-95 IHAITRRTRE
+95 IHAVTRRTRD
-105 SAEYQQMMQMLK
+105 SAEYQQMMQTLK
-117 NTMIMVVDSLI
+117 NTMIMVVESLI

-172 RQEQLQVLADNLDS
+172 RQEQLQVLAEKLDS

-194 EALQALCC
+194 EALQVLCC
-202 APQSDVLSCE
+202 APPSDVLSCE

-219 KLCAALAEPDPDLS
+219 KLCAALTEPDPDIS
-233 NNVLQFFAKSFSS
+233 DNVLLFFAKSFSS

-265 SFLSQKLS
+265 SFLSHKLS

-323 TFSLLSFQHE
+323 TFSLLSFHHE
-333 QGLTSPGTEKS
+333 HGSTSPGIEKA

-374 LRLLQRKYKFLIVA
+374 LRLLERKYKSLIVA

-396 SESCERFTNETTDL
+396 SESCERFTSETTDL
-410 QSAEQQNTDRR
+410 QSVHRLDKVRIGFIQR

-431 AFFVHSLCVLGKLL
+431 CVFVHSLCVLGKLL

-455 IKVRERKDPISLTD
+455 IKVRKRKEPVSLMD

-474 ICVMHQH
+474 IYIMYQH
-481 PKPPH
+481 PNPPH
-486 SDTLNTETLS
+486 SDASHTDSLS
-496 PSSLVMELLWMLCER
+496 PSSLVMEVLWMLCER

-528 LAPVIALLNGQQ
+528 LTPVIALLNGQQ

-546 AATLTLIADILARI
+546 AATLTLIADVLARI

-574 NLLVAHSERTFA
+574 NLLVAHSERTSA
-586 ALVIVQFTL
+586 GLIVVQFTL

-601 LSSLSESDTSHTLCG
+601 LSSLSESDTSRTLCG

-622 RQMYNTCEGLQV
+622 RQIYNTCEGLQV
-634 LRPYGLHKAIAAAWK
+634 LQPYGLHKAIAAAWK
-649 KTSSSSERVA
+649 KTSSLSERVP
-659 TPIPGATAG
+659 TPVPGATAG

-798 NLLSSSHSVWELL
+798 NLLSSSQSVWELL

-820 EYALRE
+820 EYTLRE
-826 MPTSIPDLID
+826 MPSSIPDLID

-881 NICSVLLQN
+881 NICSMLLQS
-890 QRENVTE
+890 QRENATE
-897 PDTSEG
+897 PVTSEG
-903 KFILDSLSVERN
+903 EFIIDSLSVERN
-915 HVLVRVS
+915 HVLVRAS

-959 LDPPKNPHNSQ
+959 LDPPKIHHNSQ
-970 DSEISA
+970 DSEINA
-976 FLASSKDTE
+976 FLASSKETKG
-985 SEESWMVICREQ
+985 EESWMVICRRL
-997 YCRVMTSKP
+997 YCKVMTSKP
-1006 DILTGKVLADL
+1006 SILTGKVLADL
-1017 LEKVVAQLSNS
+1017 LEKVVAHLSRS
-1028 ATECFF
+1028 STECFF

-1047 SAVLSPLE
+1047 STVLSPVE
-1055 QLGINTCL
+1055 QLGINICL

-1070 LLKDDAVHDLTLLM
+1070 LLKDNAVQDLTLLM
-1084 KHIKF
+1084 KHIKI
-1089 FLSSLRVKTSSELI
+1089 FLSSQRVQTSSELI
-1103 TQQDGYPGYDWL
+1103 TQQDGYPGHDWL

-1120 LIMAGD
+1120 LIMSGD
-1126 LDRSLNLLLSLP
+1126 MDRSLRLLLSLS
-1138 SLLTS
+1138 SLLAS
-1143 AFIWPARIQA
+1143 AFIWPAGIHA
-1153 SVHVPVEVAKS
+1153 SVHVLVAAAES
-1164 GIPPVYWCTAH
+1164 GIQPVYWCTAH

-1187 VHSAFRISGFTPSQ
+1187 VHSAFRMSGFTPSQ
-1201 MCLHWLTQCFW
+1201 MCLHWVTQCFW

-1251 QRTQSEEL
+1251 QRTQSQEL
-1259 QVFLKAVYGLQNYRS
+1259 QVFLKEEPIQGFKVSNYLEFMEGLERRYRDI
-1274 VGQKSQ
+1274 V
-1280 DDLGQPFRID
+1280 
-1290 KHRFYYVSLTTVN
+1290 LTDMKTVRN
-1303 FLDGPKSRCKGVLKN
+1303 P
-1318 TVMTRKASQN
+1318 
-1328 AQHVEP
+1328 VE

>member
-8 DEVELQSLLR
+8 DEAELQSLLK

-50 FHNYEIVKYLR
+50 FHNYEFVKYLR
-61 QYVESYLGTVVEEE
+61 QYLESSLGTVVEEE
-75 TRNLT
+75 TKTLT
-80 RGDGQHATGSGHDSL
+80 RGDGQHAVGSGHDTL
-95 IHAITRRTRE
+95 IHAVTQGTRE
-105 SAEYQQMMQMLK
+105 SAEYQQMMQTLK
-117 NTMIMVVDSLI
+117 NSMIIVVESLI

-137 KEEMHREKQHSQS
+137 KEEMHSEKQHSQS

-172 RQEQLQVLADNLDS
+172 RQEQLQVLAEKLDS

-202 APQSDVLSCE
+202 APPSDVLSCE

-219 KLCAALAEPDPDLS
+219 KLCAALTEPDPDLS
-233 NNVLQFFAKSFSS
+233 DHVLLFFAKSFSS
-246 SPMNVTR
+246 APMNVTR
-253 EIYTSLAKSVES
+253 EIYTSLAKSVET
-265 SFLSQKLS
+265 SFLSHKLS
-273 FPTGSATIDIN
+273 FPAGSATIDIN

-299 DFQKEVTTFWIRHP
+299 DFQKEVTTFWIRHA

-323 TFSLLSFQHE
+323 TFSLLSFHHDH
-333 QGLTSPGTEKS
+333 GSTSPGTEKA

-353 LDIKATWF
+353 LDVKAAWF
-361 KKWMHGY
+361 NKWMHGY

-374 LRLLQRKYKFLIVA
+374 LRLLERKYKSLIVA

-396 SESCERFTNETTDL
+396 SESCERFSSETTDL
-410 QSAEQQNTDRR
+410 QSVEQQSSGQR

-431 AFFVHSLCVLGKLL
+431 AFFVHSLCILGKLL

-455 IKVRERKDPISLTD
+455 IKVRKRKEPVSLTD
-469 LVVIL
+469 LVITL
-474 ICVMHQH
+474 IYIMYQH
-481 PKPPH
+481 PKPPR
-486 SDTLNTETLS
+486 SDVSHTDLLS
-496 PSSLVMELLWMLCER
+496 PSGLVMEALWMLCER

-520 QTAVIETL
+520 QAAVIETL
-528 LAPVIALLNGQQ
+528 LAPVLALLSGQQ

-546 AATLTLIADILARI
+546 AATLTLIADVLARI

-574 NLLVAHSERTFA
+574 NLLVARGERTSA

-601 LSSLSESDTSHTLCG
+601 LSSLSESDASHALCG

-649 KTSSSSERVA
+649 KTSS
-659 TPIPGATAG
+659 
-668 ASTQELQNMLIWEET
+668 LLLWEET

-709 CVSYM
+709 CVSHM

-752 GFVRALVIELW
+752 GFVRGLVMELW
-763 STLECGSEDVRVVRP
+763 ATLECGTMCVIGP
-778 KPTPM
+778 
-783 DPIDRSCLKSFLSLV
+783 SFLSLV
-798 NLLSSSHSVWELL
+798 NLLSSSQSVWELL

-820 EYALRE
+820 EYTLRE

-881 NICSVLLQN
+881 NICSMLLQS

-897 PDTSEG
+897 PDASEG
-903 KFILDSLSVERN
+903 YELINARFEMCCYWFHCWQSVT
-915 HVLVRVS
+915 
-922 VVGGPSER
+922 
-930 RLPPRALQ
+930 
-938 EGEDPYPWP
+938 
-947 MFSSYP
+947 SSFA
-953 LPHCYT
+953 
-959 LDPPKNPHNSQ
+959 
-970 DSEISA
+970 EISP
-976 FLASSKDTE
+976 T
-985 SEESWMVICREQ
+985 
-997 YCRVMTSKP
+997 
-1006 DILTGKVLADL
+1006 VLL
-1017 LEKVVAQLSNS
+1017 
-1028 ATECFF
+1028 
-1034 SPAQYKAEEKSVK
+1034 
-1047 SAVLSPLE
+1047 
-1055 QLGINTCL
+1055 
-1063 RYGSYLK
+1063 
-1070 LLKDDAVHDLTLLM
+1070 
-1084 KHIKF
+1084 
-1089 FLSSLRVKTSSELI
+1089 
-1103 TQQDGYPGYDWL
+1103 
-1115 ASTVF
+1115 
-1120 LIMAGD
+1120 
-1126 LDRSLNLLLSLP
+1126 
-1138 SLLTS
+1138 
-1143 AFIWPARIQA
+1143 
-1153 SVHVPVEVAKS
+1153 
-1164 GIPPVYWCTAH
+1164 
-1175 YVEMLLKAEVPL
+1175 
-1187 VHSAFRISGFTPSQ
+1187 
-1201 MCLHWLTQCFW
+1201 
-1212 NYLDWT
+1212 
-1218 EICHYVSTCVVMGPD
+1218 
-1233 YQVYMCVAIFKH
+1233 
-1245 LQPDIL
+1245 
-1251 QRTQSEEL
+1251 
-1259 QVFLKAVYGLQNYRS
+1259 
-1274 VGQKSQ
+1274 
-1280 DDLGQPFRID
+1280 
-1290 KHRFYYVSLTTVN
+1290 
-1303 FLDGPKSRCKGVLKN
+1303 
-1318 TVMTRKASQN
+1318 
-1328 AQHVEP
+1328 